1 MLLGDQPLCRA
12 QRAGSQHPI
21 FLRTPYLRPYRST
34 YSDEI
39 QHAMFTVYWVDH
51 APGINASNISGSN
64 LSRPPYWLTY
74 DMTWLRET
82 NDHCRWRVTLFTG
95 SSTPECHC
103 AWLGDIVNTGRWTCD
118 QEVAGS
124 TAGSRA
130 YGYRDY
136 SISFI
141 RRWQGPSQLHLRSHR
156 QFSCRT
162 QCRSVS
168 RNGILIHTHLQWHD
182 MAYLC
187 WKCR

>member
-1 MLLGDQPLCRA
+1 MLCLRFTGSTMPRASTPQISQDQISRDPLTDW
-12 QRAGSQHPI
+12 H
-21 FLRTPYLRPYRST
+21 
-34 YSDEI
+34 
-39 QHAMFTVYWVDH
+39 
-51 APGINASNISGSN
+51 
-64 LSRPPYWLTY
+64 
-74 DMTWLRET
+74 MTWHDWEKPMIT
-82 NDHCRWRVTLFTG
+82 DIHCRWRVTLFTG

-103 AWLGDIVNTGRWTCD
+103 AWLGDIVNIGRWTCD